1 MEEDYGFGLIPSPP
15 DIRDYTL
22 SAGVTREKLPETF
35 INDSVKIKNQ
45 GARSTCV
52 AHSLSSLVEF
62 HNQQETKAY
71 SEFSTEFIY
80 GCRTLSDYLGEGMHL
95 RDGLKVIQ
103 KYGDVK
109 YSVLPGNSIV
119 NIARNK
125 VIADFD
131 NLVEKAYPYRISTYY
146 KINSLDELKYAL
158 YHDGPVPG
166 AMKYYKKCT
175 IASDGT
181 YSYDTNGTY
190 GNHAVLIV
198 GWTEDGFIIQNSW
211 GLLWGNKGYFK
222 VRYEDMDVLF
232 YEYYGVTDDI
242 NGDNI
247 KQPNAFIKFIS
258 PLVNWV
264 LKLLKPKF

>member
-1 MEEDYGFGLIPSPP
+1 MEEEYGFGLIPSPP

-22 SAGVTREKLPETF
+22 AAGITKEKLPETF
-35 INDSVKIKNQ
+35 MNESVKIKNQ

-62 HNQQETKAY
+62 HNLQETKSY
-71 SEFSTEFIY
+71 DEFSTEFIY
-80 GCRTLSDYLGEGMHL
+80 GCRTLDDYLGEGMHL

-109 YSVLPGNSIV
+109 YSVLPGNSIM

-125 VIADFD
+125 VIERFD
-131 NLVEKAYPYRISTYY
+131 ELKEKAYPHRISAYY

-158 YHDGPVPG
+158 YHYGPVPG
-166 AMKYYKKCT
+166 AMKYYKKGK

-181 YSYDTNGTY
+181 YSYDTNNTY

-211 GLLWGNKGYFK
+211 GLFWGNKGYFK
-222 VRYEDMDVLF
+222 VLYKDMDILF
-232 YEYYGVTDDI
+232 YEYYGVTDNI
-242 NGDNI
+242 NDGNI
-247 KQPNAFIKFIS
+247 KQPNKFIKFIS
-258 PLVNWV
+258 PFINWI
-264 LKLLKPKF
+264 LKLFKPKF

>member
-1 MEEDYGFGLIPSPP
+1 MEEEYGFGLIPSPP

-22 SAGVTREKLPETF
+22 AAGVTREKLPETF
-35 INDSVKIKNQ
+35 INESVKIKNQ
-45 GARSTCV
+45 GSRSTCV

-62 HNQQETKAY
+62 HNLQETKSY
-71 SEFSTEFIY
+71 DEFSTEFIY
-80 GCRTLSDYLGEGMHL
+80 GCRTLEDYLGEGMHL

-109 YSVLPGNSIV
+109 YSVLPGNSIM

-146 KINSLDELKYAL
+146 KINSLDELKYVL

-166 AMKYYKKCT
+166 AMKYYKKCK

-211 GLLWGNKGYFK
+211 GLFWGNKGYFK
-222 VRYEDMDVLF
+222 VRYEDMDILF

-242 NGDNI
+242 NDGNI

-258 PLVNWV
+258 PFINWI
-264 LKLLKPKF
+264 LKLFKPKF